1 MIIYFKDG
9 MPKCNKCKVTR
20 DPSYF
25 KSKYVRRSKLTT
37 KCSICRNTNRRSDI
51 NPTTKKGKCRG
62 VYQTWKSKRS
72 CQNCGIKD
80 SRLIEADHQK
90 EFKKVHTCGDYAFW
104 SNHGVEALKAELLKC
119 RPLCKF
125 CHRLKTQAERK
136 KQKEPSKLAKREII
150 NAEKLKRGA
159 CLTCK
164 RKVRLKNAQAFD
176 FDHIN
181 PETKRM
187 RVSGMVYKDWDYFN
201 AHCLNEI
208 KKCRLLCSNCH
219 HIKTFYS

>member
-90 EFKKVHTCGDYAFW
+90 EFKKVHRCGDYAFW
-104 SNHGVEALKAELLKC
+104 SIHGVEALQAELKKC
-119 RPLCKF
+119 KALCRF
-125 CHRLKTQAERK
+125 CHALKSQAERK
-136 KQKEPSKLAKREII
+136 KQKQARYIARQKII

-159 CLTCK
+159 CLTCN
-164 RKVRLKNAQAFD
+164 REVSLETACAFD

-187 RVSGMVYKDWDYFN
+187 QVSNMVLKSWDYFN
-201 AHCLNEI
+201 AHAKEEMRQCS
-208 KKCRLLCSNCH
+208 LLCTNCH
-219 HIKTFYS
+219 HVKTHY

>member
-1 MIIYFKDG
+1 MIYLKAT

-20 DPSYF
+20 EASYF
-25 KSKYVRRSKLTT
+25 QPKVNRRTKLTT
-37 KCSICRNTNRRSDI
+37 TCSICRNTNRRTET

-62 VYQTWKSKRS
+62 VYQTWKSEHP

-80 SRLIEADHQK
+80 SRLIEADHQS
-90 EFKKVHTCGDYAFW
+90 EFKKVHICSDYKWW
-104 SNHGVEALKAELLKC
+104 SNHGGVEALKAELLKC
-119 RPLCKF
+119 KALCRF
-125 CHRLKTQAERK
+125 CHRLKSQAERK
-136 KQKEPSKLAKREII
+136 KETNPTRLARREII

-164 RKVRLKNAQAFD
+164 RTVTLENACAFD

-187 RVSGMVYKDWDYFN
+187 GVSNMVFKSWDYFN
-201 AHCLNEI
+201 AYARDEMRQCS
-208 KKCRLLCSNCH
+208 LLCTNCH
-219 HIKTFYS
+219 KIKTHYL

>member
-1 MIIYFKDG
+1 
-9 MPKCNKCKVTR
+9 MPKCKNCKVTR

-25 KSKYVRRSKLTT
+25 KSKHVRRTKLTT
-37 KCSICRNTNRRSDI
+37 KCSICRNTNRRSEI
-51 NPTTKKGKCRG
+51 NPTTKVGKCRA
-62 VYQTWKSKRS
+62 YFEKWKTNHA

-90 EFKKVHTCGDYAFW
+90 EFKKVYDCGSHCWWAC
-104 SNHGVEALKAELLKC
+104 NGGVEALQAELRKC
-119 RPLCKF
+119 KPLCRF
-125 CHRLKTQAERK
+125 CHALKSQAERK
-136 KQKEPSKLAKREII
+136 KQTQPQYLARQKII

-164 RKVRLKNAQAFD
+164 RTVTLVTACAFD

-187 RVSGMVYKDWDYFN
+187 RVSKMVYKSWDYFN
-201 AHCLNEI
+201 AYAKEEMR
-208 KKCRLLCSNCH
+208 KCNLLCVSCH
-219 HIKTFYS
+219 KIRTLQSINSS